1 MAPLLSKQPFH
12 AIYIILFAIKSLA
25 YMPWLILRYGIKS
38 TRPYPEWSL
47 ATCIV
52 TAMTREIFRYQTAT
66 RSSGV
71 ASVESS
77 QNKAKERFRKVH
89 PGPAS
94 LYVGPLTPGTTNLAA
109 VGGLWYPQPPTEG
122 ASDERVV
129 LHFVG
134 GAFVLAL
141 ATDSN
146 GADVANSMSKHM
158 QASRTFVAQYRV
170 TTSSDSRFPAALQD
184 IVTFYNYVL
193 ETGVKPANVIVSG
206 DSAGGNLVL
215 GLLRY
220 LGTHPVLPKP
230 GGAMVWSPWV
240 NVTKTAG
247 QDYYKSG
254 NSKHDLL
261 CGPLLQWGADAYYP
275 EEVRPSDDR
284 VAYISPLHRPFRTT
298 VPLWLHS
305 GMAESL
311 HDDIKQ
317 FADEMTAVEGNSI
330 KLYSTKAAPH
340 DLLLAHKPCGFTEQL
355 GVAVD
360 DASAFFESRK

>member
-1 MAPLLSKQPFH
+1 MMTPLVSKQPFH
-12 AIYIILFAIKSLA
+12 AIYIVLFAFKSLA
-25 YMPWLILRYGIKS
+25 RLPWLIMRYGIKS
-38 TRPYPEWSL
+38 SRPYPEWSL

-66 RSSGV
+66 LSNGV

-77 QNKAKERFRKVH
+77 QTKAKERFRKVQ

-94 LYVGPLTPGTTNLAA
+94 LYTGPLAPGVTKPAA
-109 VGGLWYPQPPTEG
+109 VGGLWYPEPPTDG

-129 LHFVG
+129 LHFIG

-141 ATDSN
+141 NTDSN
-146 GADVANSMSKHM
+146 GADVATSMSKHM

-184 IVTFYNYVL
+184 IITFYSYIL
-193 ETGVKPANVIVSG
+193 ETGVKPSNVIVGG

-220 LGTHPVLPKP
+220 LETYPVLPKP
-230 GGAMVWSPWV
+230 GGAMAWSPWV

-247 QDYYKSG
+247 EDYYKSS

-261 CGPLLQWGADAYYP
+261 YGPLLHWGADAYYP
-275 EEVRPSDDR
+275 EEATLSDDE
-284 VAYISPLHRPFRTT
+284 VAYISPLHRPFKTT

-305 GMAESL
+305 GMAESF
-311 HDDIKQ
+311 HDDIKE

-330 KLYSTKAAPH
+330 KLCSTKAAPH
-340 DLLLAHKPCGFTEQL
+340 DILLAHKPCGFTEQL

-360 DASAFFESRK
+360 DASPFF